1 MNEMLQEVL
10 RSVSLNLF
18 PIKVL
23 LAVVVTRIYCY
34 TYISS
39 QEVSPKSCT
48 LIQAN
53 SVDDPYPTSPND
65 NNYYCNG

>member
-39 QEVSPKSCT
+39 QEVC
-48 LIQAN
+48 N
-53 SVDDPYPTSPND
+53 SLQNLVL
-65 NNYYCNG
+65 